1 MFYYQ
6 AAISNNPIRA
16 YFTYSSE
23 QELTSGSRVIVSF
36 GRKKRQLAYIINRI
50 KKEECPEGVEIK
62 EIDEIIDHSALL
74 DGDYF
79 SLLTWASDFYLSPP
93 GKVFDLV
100 FKTLGTSPFNTSSK
114 KYSSENMK
122 KKSSANLSK
131 SGLKK
136 KRFVVNDSLN
146 SLSNNRISQ
155 QGMDIIQYL
164 LFFPDADLQEIIQS
178 LDMKT
183 ITPLQTLIKN
193 NILSVEHYQQKNG
206 CLADPQKVNLSSAQK
221 MIVTDFFKAS
231 DEGLLK
237 HLLYGIT
244 GSGKTEVYFEIMDQ
258 LLSQEQQVLFML
270 PEISLTPQIIK
281 RTKARFP
288 GKNIAVY
295 HSNLTKT
302 MRRRV
307 FSQAIQSDIDILL
320 GTRSSIWV
328 PLKRLGLI
336 VVDEEHDESFM
347 QSENKPVYDARKV
360 VSKLSELKGIP
371 IIFGSAT
378 PSIETYYEA
387 TTGKMQLHTL
397 KFRPKGLKL
406 PQISNVNLSKI
417 PVIQGFLTN
426 EVLKGIEETT
436 KNDGQCMILT
446 GKKGFASYVTCGVC
460 GFTIKC
466 PNCDVSL
473 TYHKG
478 GGDLRCH
485 YCGYSQPFVYQCPSC
500 SNNSLVPRGFG
511 SERVEEQLQ
520 KLFPDLRI
528 IRIDRDIAPNT
539 QELEKALK
547 IIERREVDI
556 VVGTRMI
563 SKGLD
568 FPDIQ
573 LVVILNADHMLYFPD
588 FRSTERTFSLIHQM
602 SGRAGRARKEAR
614 VILQSYSPDE
624 DPIRFAEKND
634 FESFFNSE
642 IKKRH
647 QAQYPPFKRIIL
659 FESKDINSEKAFE
672 RLKRLK
678 NKLAEQ
684 NDASL
689 YQILGPVEA
698 FIKKLSGKY
707 RYHMLLKLDNDNDII
722 KKVKEILKENEQH
735 LSAIGIIIDPIR
747 TII

>member
-1 MFYYQ
+1 LFYYQ
-6 AAISNNPIRA
+6 TAISNNPLRT

-23 QELTSGSRVIVSF
+23 QELSSGSRVIVNF
-36 GRKKRQLAYIINRI
+36 GRKTRQLAYIINRI
-50 KKEECPEGVEIK
+50 NKEDCPDGIDIK
-62 EIDEIIDHSALL
+62 EIDEIIDYSALI
-74 DGDYF
+74 DEDYF
-79 SLLTWASDFYLSPP
+79 NILTWTSDFYLSSP

-100 FKTLGTSPFNTSSK
+100 FKTLGNSPLDTFSKNDSSQNTIK
-114 KYSSENMK
+114 RYNTKLT
-122 KKSSANLSK
+122 KSSLR
-131 SGLKK
+131 K
-136 KRFVVNDSLN
+136 KRFVVNASLKN
-146 SLSNNRISQ
+146 LSNTKITQ

-164 LFFPDADLQEIIQS
+164 LFYPDADLQEIIHS

-183 ITPLQTLIKN
+183 ITPIQTLIKN
-193 NILSVEHYQQKNG
+193 NVLSVENYQERNG
-206 CLADPQKVNLSSAQK
+206 SLSDPRKVNLSTAQK
-221 MIVTDFFKAS
+221 MIVEDFFKAS
-231 DEGLLK
+231 NEGTLK

-244 GSGKTEVYFEIMDQ
+244 GSGKTEVYFEIMEKI
-258 LLSQEQQVLFML
+258 LSQGQQILFML

-302 MRRRV
+302 LRRKV
-307 FSQAIQSDIDILL
+307 FSQAVHSDIDILL

-328 PLKRLGLI
+328 PLKRLGFI

-371 IIFGSAT
+371 VIFGSAT
-378 PSIETYYEA
+378 PSIESYYEA
-387 TTGKMQLHTL
+387 STEKIHLHTL

-406 PQISNVNLSKI
+406 PDISNVNLSKI
-417 PVIQGFLTN
+417 PVIKGFLTN
-426 EVLKGIEETT
+426 DVLKGIEETI
-436 KNDGQCMILT
+436 KKDAQCMILT

-460 GFTIKC
+460 GYTIKC

-478 GGDLRCH
+478 DGDLRCH
-485 YCGYSQPFVYQCPSC
+485 YCGYSQPFIYQCPSC

-539 QELEKALK
+539 QELEKAWK

-568 FPDIQ
+568 FPDVQ

-602 SGRAGRARKEAR
+602 SGRAGRARKEAK
-614 VILQSYSPDE
+614 VIIQSYSPEE
-624 DPIRFAEKND
+624 DPIRFAERND
-634 FESFFNSE
+634 YESFYNSE
-642 IKKRH
+642 IQKRH
-647 QAQYPPFKRIIL
+647 QAEYPPFKRIIL
-659 FESKDINSEKAFE
+659 LESKDTDSDKAFE
-672 RLKRLK
+672 RLEKLKERL
-678 NKLAEQ
+678 NEQ
-684 NDASL
+684 NDTAL

-698 FIKKLSGKY
+698 FLKKLSGKY
-707 RYHMLLKLDNDNDII
+707 RYHMLLKIDNDNDII
-722 KKVKEILKENEQH
+722 KKVKTILKQNDKY
-735 LSAIGIIIDPIR
+735 LSEISIIIDPIR